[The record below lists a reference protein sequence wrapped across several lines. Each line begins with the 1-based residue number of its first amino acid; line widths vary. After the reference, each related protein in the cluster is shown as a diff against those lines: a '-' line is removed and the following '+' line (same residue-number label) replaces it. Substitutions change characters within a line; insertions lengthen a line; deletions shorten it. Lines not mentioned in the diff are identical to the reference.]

1 MNRLRTFYFLVATQT
16 LSIIGSRMTGIAVGI
31 RVFADTG
38 DTAPLLL
45 NAFFNELPA
54 MLGSSFAGVLVD
66 RWDRKRV
73 LMLAD
78 AGQALGS
85 LLLMLSFLSGQ
96 FQLWHLYAVAL
107 AQGTFAM
114 FQGPAKD
121 ASTTMLVPDNH
132 RERANAIQAMSF
144 PLAGVVAPALAGVV
158 YVAVGIGGVILI
170 DLLTFLIAVYAV
182 YRIHIPQPEASE
194 ESRSAQGTLLQEWRG
209 GLRFLH
215 ERPAL
220 LGLVLYFTA
229 MNFLLNGP
237 LELSLPYTIRVTG
250 SEALS
255 GLILAANSLG
265 GVAGTAILAFWGGTR
280 PRIHT
285 LLPAMLLVGAM
296 FLAFGTARSAI
307 MLAVSIF
314 LLLLPLQAWAI
325 YTSLIQLKTPPDMQG
340 RIFSIINQLGYVGAT
355 ASFLLIGPLVDY
367 VLEPRAANPGDGM
380 GLVLVVTGFI
390 IIGMTILVYVIPAIR
405 QIEARLPDYA
415 AVQALPVED

>member
-31 RVFADTG
+31 RIFTDTG

-78 AGQALGS
+78 TGQALGS
-85 LLLMLSFLSGQ
+85 LLLMLSFLSGH
-96 FQLWHLYAVAL
+96 FQLWHLYVVAL
-107 AQGTFAM
+107 AQGTCAM

-121 ASTTMLVPDNH
+121 ASTTLLVPENQRD
-132 RERANAIQAMSF
+132 RANAIQAMSF
-144 PLAGVVAPALAGVV
+144 PLAGVVAPALTGVI
-158 YVAVGIGGVILI
+158 YVAVGIGSVILI
-170 DLLTFLIAVYAV
+170 DLLTFLVAVYAV
-182 YRIHIPQPEASE
+182 YRIHIPNPIQSD
-194 ESRSAQGTLLQEWRG
+194 ESRSTQGTLLQEWRG
-209 GLRFLH
+209 GLRFLRA
-215 ERPAL
+215 RPAL

-237 LELSLPYTIRVTG
+237 LELALPYSIAITG
-250 SEALS
+250 SETLS

-265 GVAGTAILAFWGGTR
+265 GVVGTAILVFWGGTR

-285 LLPAMLLVGAM
+285 LLPAMLLVGVM
-296 FLAFGTARSAI
+296 FLAFGTARSAAL
-307 MLAVSIF
+307 LAVSVF

-325 YTSLIQLKTPPDMQG
+325 YTSLIQAKTPPDMQG
-340 RIFSIINQLGYVGAT
+340 RIFSIIGQLGYLGAT
-355 ASFLLIGPLVDY
+355 ASFLLTGPLVDNI
-367 VLEPRAANPGDGM
+367 LEPRASAPGEGM
-380 GLVLVVTGFI
+380 GLLLVGTGI
-390 IIGMTILVYVIPAIR
+390 VILVLTLIVYVLPAIR
-405 QIEARLPDYA
+405 RLESTLPDYESL
-415 AVQALPVED
+415 AVVD

>member
-1 MNRLRTFYFLVATQT
+1 MNRLHTFYFLVATQT
-16 LSIIGSRMTGIAVGI
+16 LSMIGSRMTGIAVGI
-31 RVFADTG
+31 RVFTDTG

-85 LLLMLSFLSGQ
+85 LLLMLSFLSGH

-107 AQGTFAM
+107 AQGTCAM

-121 ASTTMLVPDNH
+121 ASTTMLVPENQ

-144 PLAGVVAPALAGVV
+144 PLAGVVAPALTGVI

-182 YRIHIPQPEASE
+182 YRIRIPNPTRSGEGE
-194 ESRSAQGTLLQEWRG
+194 SAQGTMLQEWRG
-209 GLRFLH
+209 GLRFLWA
-215 ERPAL
+215 RPAL

-237 LELSLPYTIRVTG
+237 LELALPYTITITG
-250 SEALS
+250 SETLS

-265 GVAGTAILAFWGGTR
+265 GVVGTAILAFWGGTR

-285 LLPAMLLVGAM
+285 FMPAMLLVGVM
-296 FLAFGTARSAI
+296 FLAFGTARSAAL
-307 MLAVSIF
+307 LAVSIF

-325 YTSLIQLKTPPDMQG
+325 YTSVIQIKTPPDMQG
-340 RIFSIINQLGYVGAT
+340 RIFSIIGQLGYLGAT
-355 ASFLLIGPLVDY
+355 ASFLLTGPLVDNI
-367 VLEPRAANPGDGM
+367 LEPRASNPGEGM
-380 GLVLVVTGFI
+380 GLLLVGTG
-390 IIGMTILVYVIPAIR
+390 TAILVLTMIVYALPAIR
-405 QIEARLPDYA
+405 NLETTLPDYESLA
-415 AVQALPVED
+415 AAAD

>member
-1 MNRLRTFYFLVATQT
+1 
-16 LSIIGSRMTGIAVGI
+16 
-31 RVFADTG
+31 
-38 DTAPLLL
+38 
-45 NAFFNELPA
+45 
-54 MLGSSFAGVLVD
+54 VLVD

-85 LLLMLSFLSGQ
+85 LLLMLSFLSGH

-107 AQGTFAM
+107 AQGTCAM

-121 ASTTMLVPDNH
+121 ASTTMLVPENQ

-144 PLAGVVAPALAGVV
+144 PLAGVVAPALTGVI

-182 YRIHIPQPEASE
+182 YRIRIPNPTRSE
-194 ESRSAQGTLLQEWRG
+194 EGESAQGTMLQEWRG
-209 GLRFLH
+209 GLRFLWA
-215 ERPAL
+215 RPAL

-237 LELSLPYTIRVTG
+237 LELALPYTITITG
-250 SEALS
+250 SETLS

-265 GVAGTAILAFWGGTR
+265 GVVGTSILAFWGGTR

-285 LLPAMLLVGAM
+285 FMPAMLLVGIM
-296 FLAFGTARSAI
+296 FLAFGTARSAAL
-307 MLAVSIF
+307 LAVSIF

-325 YTSLIQLKTPPDMQG
+325 YTSVIQIKTPPDMQG
-340 RIFSIINQLGYVGAT
+340 RIFSIIGQLGYLGAT
-355 ASFLLIGPLVDY
+355 ASFLLTGPLVDNI
-367 VLEPRAANPGDGM
+367 LEPRASNPGEGI
-380 GLVLVVTGFI
+380 GLLLVGTGTAILVLTMI
-390 IIGMTILVYVIPAIR
+390 VYALPAIR
-405 QIEARLPDYA
+405 NLESTLPDYESLA
-415 AVQALPVED
+415 AAAD

>member
-31 RVFADTG
+31 RVFTETG

-85 LLLMLSFLSGQ
+85 LLLMLSFLSGH
-96 FQLWHLYAVAL
+96 FQLWHLYVVAL
-107 AQGTFAM
+107 AQGTCAM

-121 ASTTMLVPDNH
+121 ASTTLLVPENQ

-144 PLAGVVAPALAGVV
+144 PLAGVVAPALTGVI

-182 YRIHIPQPEASE
+182 YRTRIPNPARSE
-194 ESRSAQGTLLQEWRG
+194 EGQSAQGTLLQEWRG
-209 GLRFLH
+209 GLRFLRD
-215 ERPAL
+215 RPAL

-237 LELSLPYTIRVTG
+237 LELALPYTITITG
-250 SEALS
+250 SETLS

-265 GVAGTAILAFWGGTR
+265 GVVGTAILAFWGGTR

-285 LLPAMLLVGAM
+285 FMPAMLLVGVM
-296 FLAFGTARSAI
+296 FLAFGTARSAAL
-307 MLAVSIF
+307 LAVSIF
-314 LLLLPLQAWAI
+314 LLLLPLQTWAI
-325 YTSLIQLKTPPDMQG
+325 YTSVIQIKTPPDMQG
-340 RIFSIINQLGYVGAT
+340 RIFSIIGQLGYLGAT
-355 ASFLLIGPLVDY
+355 ASFLLTGPLVDSI
-367 VLEPRAANPGDGM
+367 LEPRAAAPGEGM
-380 GLVLVVTGFI
+380 GLLLVGTGVIILVVTLI
-390 IIGMTILVYVIPAIR
+390 VYALPTIRRL
-405 QIEARLPDYA
+405 ESTLPDYD
-415 AVQALPVED
+415 ALPATD

>member
-16 LSIIGSRMTGIAVGI
+16 LSIIGSRMSGIAIGI
-31 RVFADTG
+31 RVFAETG

-85 LLLMLSFLSGQ
+85 LLLLLSFLSGE

-107 AQGTFAM
+107 AQGTCAM

-121 ASTTMLVPDNH
+121 ASTTMLVPENH
-132 RERANAIQAMSF
+132 RERANAILAMSF
-144 PLAGVVAPALAGVV
+144 PLAGVVAPALAGVI
-158 YVAVGIGGVILI
+158 YVASGIGGVILI

-182 YRIHIPQPEASE
+182 YRIHIPNPARTE
-194 ESRSAQGTLLQEWRG
+194 EGRSVQGSILQEWRG
-209 GLRFLH
+209 GLNFLWA
-215 ERPAL
+215 RPSL

-237 LELSLPYTIRVTG
+237 LELVLPYTITITD
-250 SEALS
+250 SEAMS

-265 GVAGTAILAFWGGTR
+265 GVVGTIILAVWGGTR

-285 LLPAMLLVGAM
+285 FMPAMMLVGVM
-296 FLAFGTARSAI
+296 FLAFGTARTAAL
-307 MLAVSIF
+307 LALSIF
-314 LLLLPLQAWAI
+314 LLILPLQAWAI
-325 YTSLIQLKTPPDMQG
+325 YISVIQVKTPPDMQG
-340 RIFSIINQLGYVGAT
+340 RIFAVIAQLGYLGAT
-355 ASFLLIGPLVDY
+355 ASFLITGPLVDNL
-367 VLEPRAANPGDGM
+367 LEPNAPAPGEGM
-380 GLVLVVTGFI
+380 GLLLVVTGVVIFVVTLI
-390 IIGMTILVYVIPAIR
+390 VY
-405 QIEARLPDYA
+405 
-415 AVQALPVED
+415 ALPTIRHL